1 MIIVSEE
8 KAQYQKELNIIRHQM
23 EEAIVKNDHY
33 RNRIK
38 VSEEENIRL
47 QNEIQKLQLENNEL
61 IGQLK
66 VIKKITESY

>member
-1 MIIVSEE
+1 
-8 KAQYQKELNIIRHQM
+8 M